1 MCLMYNYLHTFYLLS
16 LSGHLLYIIMYIPYM
31 YMFVLQVVDDP
42 SGNSFVENPMAPQP
56 DPCMSV
62 QYYDRDTQQDA
73 ALGIVPATVRSREG
87 GESGW
92 VLCSEY
98 MDLPSCVQCF
108 ILIMYTLS
116 CVHCICIH
124 VQMYF

>member
-42 SGNSFVENPMAPQP
+42 SGNSFVENPMASRP

-62 QYYDRDTQQDA
+62 QYYDRDIQQDA
-73 ALGIVPATVRSREG
+73 ALGIVPATVRGGREERVVG
-87 GESGW
+87 
-92 VLCSEY
+92 Y
-98 MDLPSCVQCF
+98 CVVNTWSSQVVF
-108 ILIMYTLS
+108 NASL
-116 CVHCICIH
+116 
-124 VQMYF
+124 